1 MLIRS
6 LKALS
11 AAVYSSALFFYATAI
26 SIFAALEKIHQYEAV
41 IGLEVHAQ
49 LRTQSK
55 LFCGDSTAFGAQ
67 PNTQVSPVSLAHH
80 GTLPV
85 MNKAVTELAVKL
97 GLALQCTMV
106 RHNYFAR
113 KNYFYPDLPKAYQV
127 SQHTAPICRGGF
139 LTLSN
144 HKKVLL
150 NRIHIEEDAGKSIH
164 DLDEHFTY
172 LDFNRAGIPLLEI
185 VTEPCIHSAAD
196 AYDYLTQLRRLVRWL
211 GVCNGNMEEG
221 SMRCDANISIR
232 LKGET
237 KLGTRVEVKNLNSIR
252 HVKLA
257 IDFEIN
263 RLIELT
269 ENGKQ
274 IVQQTRSFDAEKGT
288 TFSLRTKEDAEDYRY
303 FPEPDLPP
311 IFLSEAYL
319 QSIQSALPVLPEAL
333 FQKYTGQFQLAPNI
347 AQTLCADKED
357 ADFFERLLQHTS
369 SIKAAANWVVGPVK
383 SYCNEH
389 QVDLSNFPLSFST
402 LADLISLVESG
413 KLSFGNASGRV
424 FQTLINQPGRMPEEV
439 AIALN
444 LMQEKDEAA
453 TEAWV
458 NEVMNK
464 MPEKVKEYQSGKK
477 GLMGLFAGEVK
488 KLSKGKADMAVV
500 NKILLEKLN

>member
-67 PNTQVSPVSLAHH
+67 PNTQVSPVPLAHP

-232 LKGET
+232 DWET
-237 KLGTRVEVKNLNSIR
+237 DRKS
-252 HVKLA
+252 
-257 IDFEIN
+257 
-263 RLIELT
+263 
-269 ENGKQ
+269 
-274 IVQQTRSFDAEKGT
+274 
-288 TFSLRTKEDAEDYRY
+288 
-303 FPEPDLPP
+303 
-311 IFLSEAYL
+311 
-319 QSIQSALPVLPEAL
+319 
-333 FQKYTGQFQLAPNI
+333 
-347 AQTLCADKED
+347 
-357 ADFFERLLQHTS
+357 
-369 SIKAAANWVVGPVK
+369 VV
-383 SYCNEH
+383 
-389 QVDLSNFPLSFST
+389 
-402 LADLISLVESG
+402 
-413 KLSFGNASGRV
+413 
-424 FQTLINQPGRMPEEV
+424 
-439 AIALN
+439 
-444 LMQEKDEAA
+444 
-453 TEAWV
+453 
-458 NEVMNK
+458 
-464 MPEKVKEYQSGKK
+464 
-477 GLMGLFAGEVK
+477 
-488 KLSKGKADMAVV
+488 
-500 NKILLEKLN
+500 